1 MRPLV
6 RRNALGVPYSV
17 PTVPQHREPDSPSQP
32 ASGTP
37 SGPRPTPTRPQE
49 GQGRGRAKLTD
60 DEVRAI
66 RTEYAAGKWTRKD
79 LAYIY
84 DVGVAA
90 IGNVLSGR
98 SYAHVTPEPT
108 ALQQES

>member
-1 MRPLV
+1 MRPLI
-6 RRNALGVPYSV
+6 RRTPDGRPYAVPSA
-17 PTVPQHREPDSPSQP
+17 PQHREPEPARQP
-32 ASGTP
+32 TSDTP
-37 SGPRPTPTRPQE
+37 GVPRRTPPRPQE
-49 GQGRGRAKLTD
+49 GQGLGRAKLTD

-66 RTEYAAGKWTRKD
+66 RTEYSAGKWTRKD

-84 DVGVAA
+84 DVGLAA

-98 SYAHVTPEPT
+98 SYTHVITEPT